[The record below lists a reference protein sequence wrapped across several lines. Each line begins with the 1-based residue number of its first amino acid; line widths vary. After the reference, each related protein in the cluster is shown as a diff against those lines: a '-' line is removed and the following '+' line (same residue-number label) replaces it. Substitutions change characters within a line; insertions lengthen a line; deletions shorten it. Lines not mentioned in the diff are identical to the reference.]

1 MRRRVYRILIL
12 VVHSNVGIHHSDM
25 NLTESPQARKWLIKW
40 RTYCYIVVDI
50 SLFLN
55 CVSREL
61 ELHAMRMGPGKH
73 LKGRTLM
80 GGIVKPEEVGSHD
93 FPIP

>member
-1 MRRRVYRILIL
+1 
-12 VVHSNVGIHHSDM
+12 M
-25 NLTESPQARKWLIKW
+25 NLTASPKARKWLIKW

-80 GGIVKPEEVGSHD
+80 GGNQSVPKITKQDKAILECVDRLALTPGSHR
-93 FPIP
+93 